1 MLLMVLVA
9 GCSAMPIQGPTVRE
23 IDDNSARNTSFAV
36 VKLSPA
42 VIGEINSIKGPSF
55 IETFGDRAPAPTR
68 TLNPGDIVSVTLWE
82 AGAGAPSTDGTVSS
96 GIQTTTVPQQLVD
109 QAGDITVPFVGQIH
123 AAGKTTVEVQRAI
136 VRGLQ
141 GQTVHPQAL
150 VTLVTDQSNLITVLG
165 DVKTPQQEVLN
176 FNGMRLLDAI
186 AHAGGSVEPAFDTVV
201 QLTRNG
207 RDKRVRMSQLLSH
220 PNENIYLQPD
230 DLVYVLKAPEY
241 VAVLGATKNNMQL
254 EFDTERLTLAEVI
267 GKSGGL
273 LDVQAEPRGVYVFRL
288 EPAPVV
294 EALTHGKMAKSP
306 PSALVPVI
314 YQDNMR
320 DPKGMFLAQSFEMRN
335 KDIVYVAN
343 TESVQI
349 GKLLTLMLQT
359 AGIIGIARGGTSVAA
374 P

>member
-1 MLLMVLVA
+1 MVLVA
-9 GCSAMPIQGPTVRE
+9 GCSAMPVQGPTVRE

-55 IETFGDRAPAPTR
+55 IETFGSRAPAPTR
-68 TLNPGDIVSVTLWE
+68 TLNPGDIISVTLWE
-82 AGAGAPSTDGTVSS
+82 AGAGPPSTDGTVSA

-150 VTLVTDQSNLITVLG
+150 VTLVTDQSNLITVL
-165 DVKTPQQEVLN
+165 
-176 FNGMRLLDAI
+176 DAI
-186 AHAGGSVEPAFDTVV
+186 AHAGGSNQPAFDTVV

-220 PNENIYLQPD
+220 PGENIYLQPD
-230 DLVYVLKAPEY
+230 DLVYVLHAPEY

-294 EALTHGKMAKSP
+294 EALTHGKMAKSS

-320 DPKGMFLAQSFEMRN
+320 DPKGLFLAQSFEMRN

-359 AGIIGIARGGTSVAA
+359 AGIIGIARGGSSVAS